1 MGTQSGFYEPMTDI
15 VNIAGLM
22 DNSPS
27 QVMETTYHESFHRI
41 QYTLLT
47 QEDMGIFD
55 SVFGKIRVNDLA
67 NMRSAATKATIEKQA
82 YAFQVYASSKASGVD
97 VVQEGI
103 RGEVIDAMDEMF
115 PRKDGS
121 SWEGTFRG
129 EVAARIFQGFDKVM
143 DLIERVNNAARGRG
157 FESVQGLYEKAFSG
171 ELART
176 RALDYAAEMAT
187 PDQKA
192 RVAKLSEW
200 KADNQK
206 AVSEISQM
214 VASIDEQI
222 NALKSQAMAGGC

>member
-1 MGTQSGFYEPMTDI
+1 MTDI
-15 VNIAGLM
+15 VNVAGVM

-27 QVMETTYHESFHRI
+27 QVMETGYHESFHRI

-47 QEDMGIFD
+47 QEDMGVFD

-67 NMRSAATKATIEKQA
+67 NMRSAASKATIEKQA
-82 YAFQVYASSKASGVD
+82 YAFQVYAASKAAGVD
-97 VVQEGI
+97 VTQDGI
-103 RGEVIDAMDEMF
+103 RAEVIDALDETF

-143 DLIERVNNAARGRG
+143 DLIERVNNGIRGRG
-157 FESVQGLYEKAFSG
+157 FESVQSLYEKAFSG
-171 ELART
+171 ELAKT
-176 RALDYAAEMAT
+176 RALDYAASMST

-200 KADNQK
+200 KGDNQK
-206 AVSEISQM
+206 AVAEISQM
-214 VASIDEQI
+214 ATSIDEQI